1 MYPRMCPRR
10 PQTKRTMVNQIHNCI
25 FSYLTD
31 TCLFSFPLSPCPKM
45 VPVIPPYVQTLRWRT
60 TTPKLKSVTSIKR
73 TNIPD
78 GTSNFV
84 DLIRAKKLRTANVLW
99 LNATLLWKPLVAIL
113 KLMSPS
119 SNFSRDNWFNGLELV
134 NVKHTWLHLYA
145 FEIVHCVHCI
155 YFSD

>member
-1 MYPRMCPRR
+1 
-10 PQTKRTMVNQIHNCI
+10 
-25 FSYLTD
+25 
-31 TCLFSFPLSPCPKM
+31 M